1 MKILLDDNLPLE
13 LQYYLPGHQVS
24 PLSSLHWHIAQDER
38 LLERAQTFGFDVFVT
53 HENGLRLANGNGHTP
68 RLSVITLRCE
78 RNVMEDVRPLV
89 VPLLEAL
96 NAFRPNTVMT
106 IPE

>member
-1 MKILLDDNLPLE
+1 MKVLLDENLPQD
-13 LQYYLPGHQVS
+13 LQYYLPNHQVS
-24 PLSSLHWHIAQDER
+24 TVGSLHWHIPNDER

-53 HENGLRLANGNGHTP
+53 HEGGLRLAPEGSP
-68 RLSVITLRCE
+68 RLSIIALRSE
-78 RNVMEDVRPLV
+78 SNMMDDVRPLV

-96 NAFRPNTVMT
+96 NAFRPNTVTT

>member
-1 MKILLDDNLPLE
+1 MKVLLDENLPQD
-13 LQYYLPGHQVS
+13 LQHFLPGHQVS
-24 PLSSLHWHIAQDER
+24 TVGSLHWHTPQDRR
-38 LLERAQTFGFDVFVT
+38 LLERAQTFGFDVFIT
-53 HENGLRLANGNGHTP
+53 HESGLRLADSNGTTP
-68 RLSVITLRCE
+68 RLSVITLRSE
-78 RNVMEDVRPLV
+78 RNVMDDVRPLV